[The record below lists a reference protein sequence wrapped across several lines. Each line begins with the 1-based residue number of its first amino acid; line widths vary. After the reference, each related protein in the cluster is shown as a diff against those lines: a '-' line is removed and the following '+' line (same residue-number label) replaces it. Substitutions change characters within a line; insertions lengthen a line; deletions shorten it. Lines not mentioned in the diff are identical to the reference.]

1 MRNLLIVVTLVIVG
15 FTSCGPKNQYKI
27 VGSITGID
35 SGLVYLQKRDAGE
48 WKVIDSSELVSGKFN
63 LKGTIESPELWYLS
77 VKDARVY
84 VPLFV
89 ENSTITVDI
98 LADSLDGTVIK
109 GSLSQG
115 VYEDYLKQMKPIED
129 EMNAIY
135 NDYKNA
141 SAAGDEVAI
150 AAADSM
156 YEVVEARQKE
166 QILVFAKEN
175 NSSVVA
181 PYLIFR
187 NAYMFDLPALEEAAL
202 AMDTALNNSTY
213 LMELN
218 KQVAILKAVEIGQPA
233 PDFTQADTAG
243 NPLTLSSL
251 KGNVLL
257 IDFWASWCGPCRAEN
272 PNVVEA
278 WKKYHDKGFD
288 ILGVSL
294 DKNRDKWLEAIKAD
308 GLTWYQVSDLQ
319 YWNNEVSNLY
329 GVRSIPSNI
338 LLNQDGIIIGRN
350 LRGQDLL
357 KKLEE
362 LFGAKK

>member
-1 MRNLLIVVTLVIVG
+1 MRNLLIVVTLVIAG
-15 FTSCGPKNQYKI
+15 LTSCGPKNEYKI
-27 VGSITGID
+27 VGSIKGID
-35 SGLVYLQKRDAGE
+35 SGLVYLQQREAGD
-48 WKVIDSSELVSGKFN
+48 WKVIDSVELVSGKFN
-63 LKGTIESPELWYLS
+63 FKGIIESPELWYVS
-77 VKDARVY
+77 VKDARVF

-98 LADSLDGTVIK
+98 LVDSLDGTAIR
-109 GSLSQG
+109 GSITQG
-115 VYEDYLKQMKPIED
+115 VYENYLQQMKPIEE

-135 NDYKNA
+135 QDYKIA
-141 SAAGDEVAI
+141 SAAGDEVAV

-166 QILVFAKEN
+166 QILAFAMEN

-202 AMDTALNNSTY
+202 AMDTTLNNSTY
-213 LMELN
+213 MVELN

-251 KGNVLL
+251 TGNVLL

-278 WKKYHDKGFD
+278 WKKYHEKGFD

-294 DKNRDKWLEAIKAD
+294 DKNREKWLEAIQTD
-308 GLTWYQVSDLQ
+308 NLTWHQVSDLQ
-319 YWNNEVSNLY
+319 YWNNEASNLY
-329 GVRSIPSNI
+329 GVRSIPANV
-338 LLNQDGIIIGRN
+338 LLDQNGMIIARN
-350 LRGQDLL
+350 LRGEDLMN
-357 KKLEE
+357 KLEE
-362 LFGAKK
+362 IFGK